1 MYKLWGKIVFGIST
15 ASLVGL
21 YCLSFMPS
29 ALAGNGKNQNNTTT
43 TSNSSNSNSNN
54 GGGNNNQNSNTST
67 TTSSTT
73 TSSNSNNSNSNNG
86 GGNGNNNNQN
96 SNTSTTTSS
105 TTTSSN
111 SSSTQSP
118 SSTSTSTAS
127 DFTSIVYNLDC
138 VISGTVGN
146 NSYSGGNCTNAG
158 ISFGTLTI
166 KQNPSDPTK
175 VDVVIDLAGDNVHKI
190 LDVSLNYDDSKF
202 QNNAFEVSSS
212 SPYDVKS
219 YNVAENSIKAG
230 PYSGLD
236 LQISPKA
243 TGPSNDGYTAT
254 ISLDA
259 FDLNPEDF
267 NFQDQLNKI
276 FAAVHIGNYGNNP
289 GVSGGNSIWVGASS
303 YYKAPPPPPAKVPE
317 PGATGALALFA
328 VTTLGL
334 MKKNKQFR
342 HQN

>member
-1 MYKLWGKIVFGIST
+1 MHKLWGKIVFGIST

-29 ALAGNGKNQNNTTT
+29 ALAKGNGNGNSQNN
-43 TSNSSNSNSNN
+43 
-54 GGGNNNQNSNTST
+54 
-67 TTSSTT
+67 TT
-73 TSSNSNNSNSNNG
+73 TSSNSG
-86 GGNGNNNNQN
+86 
-96 SNTSTTTSS
+96 
-105 TTTSSN
+105 
-111 SSSTQSP
+111 STQSP
-118 SSTSTSTAS
+118 SSTSTASS
-127 DFTSIVYNLDC
+127 DFSSIVFNLDC

-146 NSYSGGNCTNAG
+146 NSYSGSNCTNAG
-158 ISFGTLTI
+158 VSFGTLTI
-166 KQNPSDPTK
+166 KQNPFDSTK

-219 YNVAENSIKAG
+219 FNVAENSIKAG

-236 LQISPKA
+236 LKISPKA
-243 TGPSNDGYTAT
+243 TGPSNDGFTAT

-276 FAAVHIGNYGNNP
+276 FAAVHIGNYGNDP

-317 PGATGALALFA
+317 PGVTGALGLFA

>member
-29 ALAGNGKNQNNTTT
+29 ALAGNGNSNGNSQNHNTT
-43 TSNSSNSNSNN
+43 SSNK
-54 GGGNNNQNSNTST
+54 GGGNGNNNNQNNNTST
-67 TTSSTT
+67 TISSTT

-86 GGNGNNNNQN
+86 GGNNQN
-96 SNTSTTTSS
+96 NNTSTTIGS
-105 TTTSSN
+105 TATSSN
-111 SSSTQSP
+111 SGSTQSP
-118 SSTSTSTAS
+118 GSTSTTFS

-146 NSYSGGNCTNAG
+146 NSYSGGSCTDAG
-158 ISFGTLTI
+158 VSFGTLTI
-166 KQNPSDPTK
+166 KQNPSNPTK

-202 QNNAFEVSSS
+202 QNNAFKVSSS

-267 NFQDQLNKI
+267 DFQDQLNKI

-317 PGATGALALFA
+317 PGATGALGLFA
-328 VTTLGL
+328 VTTLRL

>member
-1 MYKLWGKIVFGIST
+1 MHKLWGKIVFGIST

-29 ALAGNGKNQNNTTT
+29 ALAKGNGNGNSQNNTTT
-43 TSNSSNSNSNN
+43 SSNN
-54 GGGNNNQNSNTST
+54 GGGNGNGNNNNQSNNTST

-73 TSSNSNNSNSNNG
+73 TSSNSG
-86 GGNGNNNNQN
+86 
-96 SNTSTTTSS
+96 
-105 TTTSSN
+105 
-111 SSSTQSP
+111 STQSP
-118 SSTSTSTAS
+118 SSTSTASS
-127 DFTSIVYNLDC
+127 DFSSIVFNLDC

-146 NSYSGGNCTNAG
+146 NSYSGSNCTNAG
-158 ISFGTLTI
+158 VSFGTLTI
-166 KQNPSDPTK
+166 KQNPFDSTK
-175 VDVVIDLAGDNVHKI
+175 VDVVIDLAGNNVHKI
-190 LDVSLNYDDSKF
+190 LDVSLNYNDSKF

-219 YNVAENSIKAG
+219 FNVAENSIKAG

-236 LQISPKA
+236 LKISPKA
-243 TGPSNDGYTAT
+243 TGPSNDGFTAT

-276 FAAVHIGNYGNNP
+276 FAAVHIGNYGNDP

-303 YYKAPPPPPAKVPE
+303 YYKAPPPPVKVPE
-317 PGATGALALFA
+317 PGVTGALGLFA

>member
-1 MYKLWGKIVFGIST
+1 
-15 ASLVGL
+15 
-21 YCLSFMPS
+21 
-29 ALAGNGKNQNNTTT
+29 
-43 TSNSSNSNSNN
+43 
-54 GGGNNNQNSNTST
+54 
-67 TTSSTT
+67 
-73 TSSNSNNSNSNNG
+73 
-86 GGNGNNNNQN
+86 NQN

-118 SSTSTSTAS
+118 SSTSTAS

-158 ISFGTLTI
+158 VSFGTLTI

-267 NFQDQLNKI
+267 DFQDQLNKI

-317 PGATGALALFA
+317 PGATGALGLFA
-328 VTTLGL
+328 VTTLRL

>member
-29 ALAGNGKNQNNTTT
+29 ALAGNGNSKGNSQNNTTT
-43 TSNSSNSNSNN
+43 SSNN
-54 GGGNNNQNSNTST
+54 GGGNNNGNGNSNQNSNTST

-73 TSSNSNNSNSNNG
+73 TISNSG
-86 GGNGNNNNQN
+86 
-96 SNTSTTTSS
+96 
-105 TTTSSN
+105 
-111 SSSTQSP
+111 STQSP
-118 SSTSTSTAS
+118 SSTSTASS
-127 DFTSIVYNLDC
+127 DFSSIVFNLDC

-146 NSYSGGNCTNAG
+146 NSYSGSNCTNAG
-158 ISFGTLTI
+158 VSFGTLTI
-166 KQNPSDPTK
+166 KQNPFDSTK

-219 YNVAENSIKAG
+219 SNVAENSIKAG

-236 LQISPKA
+236 LKTSPKA
-243 TGPSNDGYTAT
+243 TGPSNDGFTAT

-276 FAAVHIGNYGNNP
+276 FAAVHIGNYGNDP

-317 PGATGALALFA
+317 PGVTGALGLFA